1 MLGFRFC
8 GITPTRTVSNGFLLP
23 GAAVTRPA
31 TPEICRSM
39 TADQHLSCL
48 PLQRPFS
55 LLLNQYQDLSP
66 RQFSRNTMCHWLNPS
81 QLLQSRLTSPRL
93 LLSFSNSAFTK
104 SPIRVCSPRLLPS
117 FSNTA
122 FTKSSIRGCLMPKPI
137 SWRSHATSHEPHT
150 FFIQPL
156 DPSCRRQ
163 SIRRGFVISLPI
175 LIIYLLLYLLGIVL
189 HRTEL
194 GRHHL
199 DTVVRFWTYTRH
211 EDLQNVASLC
221 TFVTSQFTHRSLA
234 PMVMDSLILVGIA
247 SVLSSVFNR
256 RTFFAVYVLGG
267 FLAAA
272 ADCAWAR
279 VINPCQSITQA
290 QLDEILTTVRVIDEA
305 TAKFNELRS
314 SLKLFTWKS
323 FVKFWTDPREFFEK
337 LAKDPVHKESKR
349 QLEII
354 NEHYPIVRD
363 WVRWNERNWASSGS
377 LICLSML
384 STHGSVSLHIRGN
397 HSDANVERNLVSVA
411 TMIRPRTIV
420 NFRGVR
426 PKFQLYSLT
435 AWFFA
440 FSVYMHLATN
450 SR

>member
-1 MLGFRFC
+1 MFGFRFC
-8 GITPTRTVSNGFLLP
+8 GITPTRTISNGFLLP
-23 GAAVTRPA
+23 GAAVARRA

-39 TADQHLSCL
+39 TADQHLPCL

-55 LLLNQYQDLSP
+55 LFLNQYQDLSP

-104 SPIRVCSPRLLPS
+104 SSIRV
-117 FSNTA
+117 
-122 FTKSSIRGCLMPKPI
+122 CLMPKTI

-163 SIRRGFVISLPI
+163 SIRRGFIISLPI
-175 LIIYLLLYLLGIVL
+175 LIIYLLLYLLGLVL
-189 HRTEL
+189 PRTEL
-194 GRHHL
+194 GRQHL
-199 DTVVRFWTYTRH
+199 DTVARFWTYTRH
-211 EDLQNVASLC
+211 EDLRNVASLC
-221 TFVTSQFTHRSLA
+221 TFVTSRFTHRSPA
-234 PMVMDSLILVGIA
+234 PLVMDSLILVGIA

-279 VINPCQSITQA
+279 VTNPCQSLTQV
-290 QLDEILTTVRVIDEA
+290 QHDEILTTTVRVIDEA

-314 SLKLFTWKS
+314 SLKLFTWKA
-323 FVKFWTDPREFFEK
+323 FVKFWTNPREFLEE

-354 NEHYPIVRD
+354 NEQYPIVRD
-363 WVRWNERNWASSGS
+363 WVRWNQRNGASSGS

-384 STHGSVSLHIRGN
+384 PTHKAFPST
-397 HSDANVERNLVSVA
+397 
-411 TMIRPRTIV
+411 
-420 NFRGVR
+420 
-426 PKFQLYSLT
+426 
-435 AWFFA
+435 
-440 FSVYMHLATN
+440 
-450 SR
+450 